1 MASESKTV
9 TVIPPNGSNYPTWKV
24 QCRMA
29 LMKDGLWSIVSGS
42 ERRPDVAEPDKYAKF
57 VARRDRALAVI
68 VLSVEPSLLDL
79 IGDPEDP
86 IIVWQKLAD
95 QFQKK
100 TWANKLE
107 LRFKLY
113 ALRLRD
119 GDSVQEHIKAM
130 TEVFDALSVVGDP
143 VPEEDRVVHL
153 LASLPESYVLVKAP
167 CECTTG
173 IIERGLRASC
183 VIDSRDRKPRSII
196 PVVYERER
204 CFNWFVARFEP
215 VKQEKARGNDGLRTA
230 VHARILQRAV
240 MADALAEN
248 LGAVASELLLA
259 TENAADDP
267 NFSISPENCARYGI
281 YCTVV
286 RGMAFIVLSAPLIR
300 PRIVLQSMLVTALE
314 TNAEVP
320 KMEAERSRW

>member
-9 TVIPPNGSNYPTWKV
+9 TVIPLNGSWKV

-57 VARRDRALAVI
+57 VARRDRALAII
-68 VLSVEPSLLDL
+68 VLSVEPSLLYL

-107 LRFKLY
+107 LRRKLY

-153 LASLPESYVLVKAP
+153 LASLPESY
-167 CECTTG
+167 
-173 IIERGLRASC
+173 
-183 VIDSRDRKPRSII
+183 
-196 PVVYERER
+196 
-204 CFNWFVARFEP
+204 
-215 VKQEKARGNDGLRTA
+215 
-230 VHARILQRAV
+230 
-240 MADALAEN
+240 
-248 LGAVASELLLA
+248 
-259 TENAADDP
+259 
-267 NFSISPENCARYGI
+267 
-281 YCTVV
+281 
-286 RGMAFIVLSAPLIR
+286 
-300 PRIVLQSMLVTALE
+300 SMLVTALE
-314 TNAEVP
+314 MNAEVP

>member
-1 MASESKTV
+1 MRSRDDNAR
-9 TVIPPNGSNYPTWKV
+9 G
-24 QCRMA
+24 A
-29 LMKDGLWSIVSGS
+29 
-42 ERRPDVAEPDKYAKF
+42 AE
-57 VARRDRALAVI
+57 
-68 VLSVEPSLLDL
+68 
-79 IGDPEDP
+79 
-86 IIVWQKLAD
+86 
-95 QFQKK
+95 
-100 TWANKLE
+100 
-107 LRFKLY
+107 
-113 ALRLRD
+113 
-119 GDSVQEHIKAM
+119 
-130 TEVFDALSVVGDP
+130 
-143 VPEEDRVVHL
+143 
-153 LASLPESYVLVKAP
+153 
-167 CECTTG
+167 
-173 IIERGLRASC
+173 C

-240 MADALAEN
+240 MDAAADALAES

-300 PRIVLQSMLVTALE
+300 PRIVLQYIDNVTHGLVYKSHLQV
-314 TNAEVP
+314 NAYPHTFIVHVCHWHTVSDLYV
-320 KMEAERSRW
+320 KLCTGVTYYIIHTVISGNIGLVWWKVCV

>member
-1 MASESKTV
+1 M
-9 TVIPPNGSNYPTWKV
+9 
-24 QCRMA
+24 
-29 LMKDGLWSIVSGS
+29 
-42 ERRPDVAEPDKYAKF
+42 
-57 VARRDRALAVI
+57 
-68 VLSVEPSLLDL
+68 
-79 IGDPEDP
+79 
-86 IIVWQKLAD
+86 
-95 QFQKK
+95 
-100 TWANKLE
+100 
-107 LRFKLY
+107 
-113 ALRLRD
+113 
-119 GDSVQEHIKAM
+119 EH
-130 TEVFDALSVVGDP
+130 
-143 VPEEDRVVHL
+143 
-153 LASLPESYVLVKAP
+153 YVLVKAP

-173 IIERGLRASC
+173 IIERGLRSRAEC

-240 MADALAEN
+240 MDAAADALAES

-300 PRIVLQSMLVTALE
+300 PRIVLQELVTSFKHVVYKCLDYATLCVCVCGCVCE
-314 TNAEVP
+314 CVCVRGRDLRKP
-320 KMEAERSRW
+320 

>member
-1 MASESKTV
+1 MRSRDDNAR
-9 TVIPPNGSNYPTWKV
+9 G
-24 QCRMA
+24 A
-29 LMKDGLWSIVSGS
+29 
-42 ERRPDVAEPDKYAKF
+42 AE
-57 VARRDRALAVI
+57 
-68 VLSVEPSLLDL
+68 
-79 IGDPEDP
+79 
-86 IIVWQKLAD
+86 
-95 QFQKK
+95 
-100 TWANKLE
+100 
-107 LRFKLY
+107 
-113 ALRLRD
+113 
-119 GDSVQEHIKAM
+119 
-130 TEVFDALSVVGDP
+130 
-143 VPEEDRVVHL
+143 
-153 LASLPESYVLVKAP
+153 
-167 CECTTG
+167 
-173 IIERGLRASC
+173 C

-240 MADALAEN
+240 MDAAADALAES

-300 PRIVLQSMLVTALE
+300 PRIVLQFSVRRSSIYLIVLLNLFANTKFVFIMFLMYLYSIEIDLPIMGHNLCPLE
-314 TNAEVP
+314 SPHTVYIFY
-320 KMEAERSRW
+320 RLY